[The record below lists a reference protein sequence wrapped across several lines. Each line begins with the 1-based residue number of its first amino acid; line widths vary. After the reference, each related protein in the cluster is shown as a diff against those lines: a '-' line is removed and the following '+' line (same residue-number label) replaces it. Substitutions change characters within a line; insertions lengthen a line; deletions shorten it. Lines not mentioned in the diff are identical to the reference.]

1 MFIVLL
7 VPGCQVWPNSIRKDA
22 LEVFESLFQ
31 GVDALAWSSQGT
43 CGDHQAIYMVEMC
56 MSDEEAAISN
66 RECLTERHERKDG
79 RGTYRTKEY
88 ISGAERLLG
97 TTSESSGE
105 SKRRGFSRSSRLSA
119 P

>member
-56 MSDEEAAISN
+56 MSDEEAAIIASAELKGTSG
-66 RECLTERHERKDG
+66 RTAVALTARRNISQG
-79 RGTYRTKEY
+79 PRGC
-88 ISGAERLLG
+88 
-97 TTSESSGE
+97 
-105 SKRRGFSRSSRLSA
+105 
-119 P
+119 